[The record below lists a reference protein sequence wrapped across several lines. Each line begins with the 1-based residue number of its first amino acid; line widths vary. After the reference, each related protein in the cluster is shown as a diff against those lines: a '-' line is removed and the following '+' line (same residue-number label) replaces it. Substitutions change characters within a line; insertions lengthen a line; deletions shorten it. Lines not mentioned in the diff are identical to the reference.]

1 MQALPLPPDAA
12 EVDVLCAG
20 RVLAATPSLTT
31 PTLSLTLILSLSPTL
46 TLTPTLALT
55 LTLTLTLTPTRATAP
70 PGASGSASRAPW
82 MWSCW
87 RAGAWASARHS
98 R

>member
-20 RVLAATPSLTT
+20 RVLTATPSLTT

-55 LTLTLTLTPTRATAP
+55 LALTLILTRWAV
-70 PGASGSASRAPW
+70 R
-82 MWSCW
+82 
-87 RAGAWASARHS
+87 RVASAEQLRLGQIARRAS
-98 R
+98 PRWATPNR